1 MTKPQTSV
9 SPSHL
14 KSLEI
19 TSIFLKKYTT
29 ILENKKPLYCCIRTM
44 RNCWT
49 KGSRKMKLKKNST
62 APNKHEY
69 VLQQNREAAVLTWD
83 CRWTVGT
90 VGPPLHQATGLL
102 VRKTSRSDKRNKL
115 SSSHPGPPT
124 SGTPSN
130 NCCSCP
136 QVEAIS
142 TGSLQEKI
150 SHARYWGY
158 PRDKMKHYMEKG
170 VSIIKKKK
178 STTRDFRN

>member
-1 MTKPQTSV
+1 
-9 SPSHL
+9 
-14 KSLEI
+14 
-19 TSIFLKKYTT
+19 
-29 ILENKKPLYCCIRTM
+29 
-44 RNCWT
+44 
-49 KGSRKMKLKKNST
+49 MKLKKNST
-62 APNKHEY
+62 VPNKHEY

-83 CRWTVGT
+83 WRWTVGT
-90 VGPPLHQATGLL
+90 MGPPLHQTTGLL
-102 VRKTSRSDKRNKL
+102 VKKTSRSDKKNKL

-178 STTRDFRN
+178 ASLETSEIKNWLAEGKIQ